1 MKNEYTYKV
10 SWVTES
16 VGGIDRGEKEFKTS
30 VAAYAFAD
38 NIKKKR
44 ELFETFIIRK
54 LEFTII
60 NTYSL
65 I

>member
-1 MKNEYTYKV
+1 MKNEYIYKV
-10 SWVTES
+10 TWVTETEDG
-16 VGGIDRGEKEFKTS
+16 VDRGEKEFKTS
-30 VAAYAFAD
+30 IAAYAFAD

-44 ELFETFIIRK
+44 KFFENFIIRK
-54 LEFTII
+54 LELTVI

>member
-10 SWVTES
+10 VWVTETEDG
-16 VGGIDRGEKEFKTS
+16 VDRGEKEFKTS

-44 ELFETFIIRK
+44 ELFETFIIKK

>member
-1 MKNEYTYKV
+1 MKDEYTYKV
-10 SWVTES
+10 TWVTES
-16 VGGIDRGEKEFKTS
+16 MDGIDRGEKEFKTS
-30 VAAYAFAD
+30 ISAYAFAD
-38 NIKKKR
+38 SIKKKR
-44 ELFETFIIRK
+44 EFFEDFIIRK

>member
-10 SWVTES
+10 VWVTETEDG
-16 VGGIDRGEKEFKTS
+16 VDRGEKEFKS
-30 VAAYAFAD
+30 SISAYTFA
-38 NIKKKR
+38 NRIKKKR
-44 ELFETFIIRK
+44 ELLDNFIIKK
-54 LEFTII
+54 LELTII